1 MTQQIVNNMINF
13 NFSSGDTLFR
23 LAKYDLLSDMP
34 SVIQNILK
42 PALSQ
47 LVRLSYSAGEARLV
61 S

>member
-13 NFSSGDTLFR
+13 NFSSGDSLFR
-23 LAKYDLLSDMP
+23 LAKYNLLSDMP

-42 PALSQ
+42 SALSP
-47 LVRLSYSAGEARLV
+47 LVKLSYSAGEARFV